1 MRASFFLALLF
12 GAMVVASPGTCAG
25 EPETMHAWA
34 RSETDLPPELLSTER
49 AADTRDVVAPTQLFQ
64 MTGDDNA
71 VAVRSIADVTGD
83 GLDEIVFGLDI
94 FHVGDNLFCLD
105 GSSSGAATVVWSL
118 EEPGY
123 FYGDQ
128 CLVPVTDTDGDGSQN
143 FLAGSSGAGK
153 KAYDYDGIDGSV
165 TWVFD
170 TLLEPDPGTVYSLAQ
185 LDDITG
191 DGVPEVA
198 FGVGSTNDG
207 LYVVDGASTALGQA
221 TVLWRYQAMDAIG
234 SVRSIGDVNGDGD
247 DDVLAAVIDNGNLVL
262 CMDGGTTQP
271 GGHVL
276 WSYPANVYAVG
287 VLPDINSDGIDE
299 ALAVLWVTD
308 GSAIRC
314 LDGAT
319 GSVLWSST
327 TVTDFGMMV
336 DPLAD
341 ITGDGIAEV
350 VVSSWEN
357 AVSVLD
363 GSDGSDVWKT
373 TVGTLNGGNVW
384 TARAIPDLDDDGF
397 DDVIAGSFDGHAYA
411 MSGSGGEI
419 LWAFDTGNR
428 VLSVYPV
435 GDLDGDGRAEV
446 AVGTQNTTNNV
457 VVHVLSGGSPVAIF
471 ADGFESGDTSEWSQ
485 AAP

>member
-1 MRASFFLALLF
+1 
-12 GAMVVASPGTCAG
+12 
-25 EPETMHAWA
+25 MHAWA
-34 RSETDLPPELLSTER
+34 RAEANLPPQPYPVER
-49 AADTRDVVAPTQLFQ
+49 AAHLRDIVAPTQLFS

-71 VAVRSIADVTGD
+71 VAVRPIADVTGD
-83 GLDEIVFGLDI
+83 GLDEIIFGLDI

-105 GSSSGAATVVWSL
+105 GASSGTATVVWSL

-128 CLVPVTDTDGDGSQN
+128 CLVPITDTDGDGSQN
-143 FLAGSSGAGK
+143 FLAGSSGAGQ
-153 KAYDYDGIDGSV
+153 KAYDYNGMDGAV

-170 TLLEPDPGTVYSLAQ
+170 TFLEPEPGWVYSLAQ

-198 FGVGSTNDG
+198 FGAGSTNDG
-207 LYVVDGASTALGQA
+207 LYVVDGASTAPGQA
-221 TVLWRYQAMDAIG
+221 TVLWRYQAPDAIG

-247 DDVLAAVIDNGNLVL
+247 DDVLAAVIDDGNVVL
-262 CMDGGTTQP
+262 CMDGGTTLP
-271 GGHVL
+271 GGRVL

-287 VLPDINSDGIDE
+287 VLPDVNSDGIDE
-299 ALAVLWVTD
+299 ALAVLWISD

-319 GSVLWSST
+319 GGVLWSST
-327 TVTDFGMMV
+327 TVPTFGMMV

-341 ITGDGIAEV
+341 VTGDGIAEV

-363 GSDGSDVWKT
+363 GSNGSQVWKT
-373 TVGTLNGGNVW
+373 TVGTLNGGDVW
-384 TARAIPDLDDDGF
+384 TARGIPDLDGDGF
-397 DDVIAGSFDGHAYA
+397 DDVIAGSFDAYAYA
-411 MSGSGGEI
+411 MSGSDGEI
-419 LWAFDTGNR
+419 LWAFHTGNR

-446 AVGTQNTTNNV
+446 AVGTQNTTNDV
-457 VVHVLSGGSPVAIF
+457 VVHVLSGGSPLAIF
-471 ADGFESGDTSEWSQ
+471 TAGFETGDTSEWSQ
-485 AAP
+485 TVP

>member
-1 MRASFFLALLF
+1 MTIGML
-12 GAMVVASPGTCAG
+12 VVAAPGVAA
-25 EPETMHAWA
+25 EAPETMHARA
-34 RSETDLPPELLSTER
+34 RAAAELPPDPPAVER
-49 AADTRDVVAPTQLFQ
+49 PAHLRDVPAPTQLFH

-71 VAVRSIADVTGD
+71 VAVRAIADVTGD

-105 GSSSGAATVVWSL
+105 GASSGTATVVWSL

-128 CLVPVTDTDGDGSQN
+128 CLVPVSDSDGNGSQN
-143 FLAGSSGAGK
+143 ILAGSSGAGK
-153 KAYDYDGIDGSV
+153 KAYDYDGLDG
-165 TWVFD
+165 TINWVFD
-170 TLLEPDPGTVYSLAQ
+170 TLLEPEDGTVYSIDQ

-198 FGVGSTNDG
+198 FGAGSTNDG
-207 LYVVDGASTALGQA
+207 LYVVDGASTTPGQA
-221 TVLWRYQAMDAIG
+221 TVLWRYQATDAIG

-247 DDVLAAVIDNGNLVL
+247 HDVLAAVIDDGNVVL

-299 ALAVLWVTD
+299 AVAVLWVTD

-319 GSVLWSST
+319 GALLWSST
-327 TVTDFGMMV
+327 TVPDFGMMV
-336 DPLAD
+336 DALAD
-341 ITGDGIAEV
+341 VTGDGLAEV

-363 GSDGSDVWKT
+363 GSDGTEVWKT

-384 TARAIPDLDDDGF
+384 TARAISDLDGDGS
-397 DDVIAGSFDGHAYA
+397 DDVIAGSFDAHAYA
-411 MSGSGGEI
+411 MDGRDGEI

-428 VLSVYPV
+428 VLSVSPV
-435 GDLDGDGRAEV
+435 GDLDGDGRPEV
-446 AVGTQNTTNNV
+446 AVGTQDTTNNV
-457 VVHVLSGGSPVAIF
+457 VVHVLSGGSPWTIF
-471 ADGFESGDTSEWSQ
+471 ADGFESGDTSAWTT
-485 AAP
+485 AIP